1 MNGLRLLGSVAMGF
15 QELRF
20 GLEIGGFD
28 GLLFSVCG
36 LMGPNMGLVQLAET
50 LMNSE
55 TFTQRF
61 TDLWPS

>member
-28 GLLFSVCG
+28 GLGAWKAPFPAAVDLVRDGG
-36 LMGPNMGLVQLAET
+36 LDFAPIAMDDGFGGVWT
-50 LMNSE
+50 V
-55 TFTQRF
+55 
-61 TDLWPS
+61 